1 VSGVSDPGD
10 AQPGRNAARESHRLA
25 PIEKDDFPIPAN
37 EGARLNVLADY
48 NIMDSLPEQAYDDF
62 ARLASA
68 ICGTPI
74 ALITLLDE
82 QRQFEM
88 FAGRC

>member
-1 VSGVSDPGD
+1 
-10 AQPGRNAARESHRLA
+10 
-25 PIEKDDFPIPAN
+25 
-37 EGARLNVLADY
+37 
-48 NIMDSLPEQAYDDF
+48 MDSLPEQAYDDF
-62 ARLASA
+62 AKLASA